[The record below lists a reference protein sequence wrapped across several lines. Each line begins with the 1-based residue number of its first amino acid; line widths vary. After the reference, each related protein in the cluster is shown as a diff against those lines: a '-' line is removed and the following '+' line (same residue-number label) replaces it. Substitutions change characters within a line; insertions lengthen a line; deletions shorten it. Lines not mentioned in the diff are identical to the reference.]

1 MRRFAGLLLLILV
14 VAGGVLWLERAR
26 LVSSLATSLLGR
38 AGFSRVEVV
47 VSDLDSTSFSID
59 RLRLTAVVPGGSLH
73 LRLSGL
79 YATYRP
85 DTVWKRKRLEQVAVR
100 SAILE
105 FQPRATTSTRETMD
119 LSGLRTLIRGG
130 WLERLPLQYLRM
142 DRLVFRGLPGL
153 PPGNQVI
160 SLTARHDPGRLS
172 AVVALPSIRRN
183 LHLSLASEQGLE
195 VRLILKSRYHPAV
208 TLALQEEQGE
218 RLAFVWQG
226 NLDAVREWVA
236 PLYPL
241 PPLGG
246 DFQGQASLPFAPG
259 SGLALRV
266 DTRADKLQ
274 VPGFDIGSLN
284 LVGTLEFT
292 GKEKE
297 DFGIRFGRDL
307 HLELQDLR
315 RSAFHIGRVSLGLA
329 GRVERIDGHWQVRLD
344 PENHWQVTG
353 LTRDKLELARVT
365 VRPSLRLALE
375 DKQWHLELGQ
385 DFQVQAS
392 GCRLDTL
399 RADELR
405 LYPAQDASILWA
417 TGSPFSWQVASSSW
431 MLGTTGA
438 GRAPWQVQ
446 AAEPLDIRIDVL
458 EGTGSSWKVEAAIR
472 SPQLSIGGPYATTLT
487 NLEGTFRGD
496 DRHLLFEMALSPELL
511 PGRLVMTLDLESKT
525 GRTHGEFRTTEPIV
539 PAQDSPLSRLVT
551 PWPVP
556 VDLVQGELKLDGVFS
571 RTPAAGSRCTTSVR
585 ISGGKGVVGKGIH
598 FSGLDQEVR
607 LRLVPGPATLRPGS
621 VRCEKIV
628 LPGRIELTG
637 VEAFTELQTGKDG
650 GLELVLE
657 NLHATL
663 FNGLITT
670 PRITYVLDN
679 RSADFTLTL
688 RHLDLEEILKV
699 YPVSDLQVRGRV
711 GGLLPVRLRGS
722 EVTVTD
728 GRLVA
733 EPPGGEIRYRPRNSG
748 VSDQGLTGIT
758 LRALRELHYRDLEVE
773 VGYLPDGT
781 LDLNFHFKGTSPELD
796 ARRPVH
802 LNINTSQN
810 LLSLLRSLR
819 YTEEIDT
826 DISRRVE
833 EGYGNG
839 QER

>member
-1 MRRFAGLLLLILV
+1 MRRFAGLLLLTLV
-14 VAGGVLWLERAR
+14 VAGGVLWLERAW
-26 LVSSLATSLLGR
+26 LASSVATSLLGR
-38 AGFSRVEVV
+38 AGFSQARVV
-47 VSDLDSTSFSID
+47 VSDLDSTSLSID
-59 RLRLTAVVPGGSLH
+59 RLRFTTVVPGGILH
-73 LRLSGL
+73 FRLSGL
-79 YATYRP
+79 HATYRV
-85 DTVWKRKRLEQVAVR
+85 DTVWKRKRLEQVTVR

-105 FQPRATTSTRETMD
+105 YQPRATTSTRKPMD
-119 LSGLRTLIRGG
+119 LSGLQTLIRGD
-130 WLERLPLQYLRM
+130 WLEQIPLQYLHI
-142 DRLVFRGLPGL
+142 DRLVFRNPPGL
-153 PPGNQVI
+153 PAGNLVVG
-160 SLTARHDPGRLS
+160 LTVRNAPGRLQ
-172 AVVALPSIRRN
+172 ADVALPSIRRN
-183 LHLSLASEQGLE
+183 MNLSLARDTGLE
-195 VRLILKSRYHPAV
+195 VQLDLESRYRPAV
-208 TLALQEEQGE
+208 TLTLREEQGG
-218 RLAFVWQG
+218 RPALVWQG
-226 NLDAVREWVA
+226 DLDAVREWLA

-241 PPLGG
+241 PSLGG
-246 DFQGQASLPFAPG
+246 DFQGHASLALDPG

-266 DTRADKLQ
+266 DTRTDKVQ
-274 VPGFDIGSLN
+274 VPGLDIGSLN
-284 LVGTLEFT
+284 LAGTLEFT
-292 GKEKE
+292 GKE
-297 DFGIRFGRDL
+297 DFGLRFGCDL
-307 HLELQDLR
+307 RLELQDLR
-315 RSAFHIGRVSLGLA
+315 RSALHIDRLSLGLA
-329 GRVERIDGHWQVRLD
+329 GLVERIDGHWQVRLD
-344 PENHWQVTG
+344 PENHWLVTG
-353 LTRDKLELARVT
+353 LTRGTLELARVT
-365 VRPSLRLALE
+365 VRPGLRLALE
-375 DKQWHLELGQ
+375 DKQWRLELGR

-399 RADELR
+399 QADELR
-405 LYPAQDASILWA
+405 LYPAQDATILRA
-417 TGSPFSWQVASSSW
+417 TGSPFSWQVAPSSW
-431 MLGTTGA
+431 MLSTTGA
-438 GRAPWQVQ
+438 GRAPWQVLT
-446 AAEPLDIRIDVL
+446 AEPLDIRIDVL
-458 EGTGSSWKVEAAIR
+458 EGAGSSWKIEAAVR
-472 SPQLSIGGPYATTLT
+472 SPLLSIDGPYATTLT
-487 NLEGTFRGD
+487 NLEGTLRGD
-496 DRHLLFEMALSPELL
+496 ERHLLFEMALSPEFL
-511 PGRLVMTLDLESKT
+511 PGRLVMNLDLEPKT

-539 PAQDSPLSRLVT
+539 PTRDSPLSRLVT

-556 VDLVQGELKLDGVFS
+556 VDMVQGELKVDGLFS
-571 RTPAAGSRCTTSVR
+571 RTPAAGSRCTTSIS
-585 ISGGKGVVGKGIH
+585 ISGGKGVVGKEIH

-607 LRLVPGPATLRPGS
+607 LRLVPGIATLRPGS

-637 VEAFTELQTGKDG
+637 VEAFTELQSGKDG

-657 NLHATL
+657 NLRATL

-670 PRITYVLDN
+670 PRITYALDN

-688 RHLDLEEILKV
+688 RHLDLEEVLKV

-758 LRALRELHYRDLEVE
+758 LRALRELHYRDLEIE

-833 EGYGNG
+833 KRYGNG